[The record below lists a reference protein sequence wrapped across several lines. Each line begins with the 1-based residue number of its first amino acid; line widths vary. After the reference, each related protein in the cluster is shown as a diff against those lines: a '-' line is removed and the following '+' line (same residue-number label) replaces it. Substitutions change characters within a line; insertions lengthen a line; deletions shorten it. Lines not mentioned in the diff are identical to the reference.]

1 MLSSDHTLSVTVPSS
16 PFDVAS
22 VTSVVVLLSAAF
34 PHPDNKPT
42 PIVNISKVEI
52 HFLLIQILPFL
63 ILYSTIVP
71 YPLSCRKSQIQHKFS
86 QIQLLILHKI
96 NPIIDIIFI
105 PIMGFITIL
114 CNFVALLGFTYCFS
128 DCQNAAW

>member
-1 MLSSDHTLSVTVPSS
+1 MASGKWELESIITHEFPLDKLEQAIRTAG
-16 PFDVAS
+16 DVEHAGN
-22 VTSVVVLLSAAF
+22 VVVLLSAAF

-86 QIQLLILHKI
+86 QIQLLILHKKSH
-96 NPIIDIIFI
+96 N
-105 PIMGFITIL
+105 
-114 CNFVALLGFTYCFS
+114 
-128 DCQNAAW
+128 